1 MNLPRVGFRDRTPF
15 HVQVLCLALSNNDC
29 EAVWTVPEGYTCE
42 SFANYASIS
51 SVTTLE
57 ANNPN
62 IVQYCDSTTNI
73 PAGLVRHRSH
83 I

>member
-15 HVQVLCLALSNNDC
+15 HVQTLCIALSNNDC
-29 EAVWTVPEGYTCE
+29 DAVWTVPDGYTCE
-42 SFANYASIS
+42 SFAEYATV

-62 IVQYCDSTTNI
+62 IVQYCDSKTNI